1 MMGAQEIAIMTVVAI
16 WLGIIVIL
24 LILGFR
30 FKAKNGLFLKERH
43 AQEDDF
49 AQHKD
54 KFTLQPVDISYE
66 LPVGELGYFVGE
78 SMMFKKPLKQNK
90 WDRRFEQSLQKKGK
104 TYRPTV
110 DDDDDDDDLRFL
122 HIFKLEKQHFS
133 VWQLN
138 LTKPVTTGTL
148 YVTNVRLLIAGP
160 EKSYQI
166 PLQEMQAVN
175 LSLFTYKGAYY
186 RGLRITTAKT
196 CYYFTYLDVNVYLTL
211 NQLLKK

>member
-110 DDDDDDDDLRFL
+110 DDDDDDLLFYISSNSKNNTFPCDNL
-122 HIFKLEKQHFS
+122 IWQNQSPLEHCTWRTF
-133 VWQLN
+133 V
-138 LTKPVTTGTL
+138 
-148 YVTNVRLLIAGP
+148 
-160 EKSYQI
+160 
-166 PLQEMQAVN
+166 
-175 LSLFTYKGAYY
+175 F
-186 RGLRITTAKT
+186 
-196 CYYFTYLDVNVYLTL
+196 
-211 NQLLKK
+211 

>member
-78 SMMFKKPLKQNK
+78 STMFKKPLKQK
-90 WDRRFEQSLQKKGK
+90 QMRPSFWTVVAKKK
-104 TYRPTV
+104 AKPTAQQWMTMMMTMICV
-110 DDDDDDDDLRFL
+110 FY
-122 HIFKLEKQHFS
+122 IS
-133 VWQLN
+133 LN
-138 LTKPVTTGTL
+138 LKNNTFPCD
-148 YVTNVRLLIAGP
+148 NLIWQNQ
-160 EKSYQI
+160 S
-166 PLQEMQAVN
+166 PLEHCTWRTFV
-175 LSLFTYKGAYY
+175 F
-186 RGLRITTAKT
+186 
-196 CYYFTYLDVNVYLTL
+196 
-211 NQLLKK
+211 